1 MEISQ
6 LVENSSW
13 PNFSVQFF
21 NETERSDIELFYKD
35 DSYFLAIPC
44 LASAASLRTL
54 SSVF

>member
-21 NETERSDIELFYKD
+21 NETEHSDIELFYKD